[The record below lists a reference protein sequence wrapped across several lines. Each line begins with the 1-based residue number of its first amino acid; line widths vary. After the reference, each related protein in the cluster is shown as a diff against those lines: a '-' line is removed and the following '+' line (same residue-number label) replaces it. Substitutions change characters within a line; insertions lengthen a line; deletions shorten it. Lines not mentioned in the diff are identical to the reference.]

1 MAVLTPSQPAAAP
14 PEEPAA
20 PPTPGRSGADA
31 RFAVPGAALTLLA
44 ALLLGFAAN
53 LTVLGHIEHAR
64 AQQTGFDTLRQQLAL
79 GTAPVGRLD
88 ANGKEVGLG
97 SPVAVLHIPAIGLRE
112 VVFQGTTSGVL
123 TKGPGH
129 LRNTP
134 LPGQPGTSTVLGR
147 QWGYGSPFNHLDELH
162 PGDPITVTTGQ
173 GRQQYRVT
181 GIRRA
186 GDPAPTVLHTGQ
198 GRLTLITA
206 TGGAYTPH
214 GVLRV
219 DADLTSPVQPGPAA
233 GGAIS
238 TAERPLEGDP
248 AAWLPVL
255 LWLQALLVAVVA
267 VTWAFRRWGR
277 WQTWIAGLPVLTAI
291 VVALSGAATEL
302 LPNLL

>member
-1 MAVLTPSQPAAAP
+1 MAVLTPPQPAAAP
-14 PEEPAA
+14 PEAA
-20 PPTPGRSGADA
+20 TPTPPA
-31 RFAVPGAALTLLA
+31 RTRTDPRLTVPGAALTLLA
-44 ALLLGFAAN
+44 ALLLGFAAH

-64 AQQTGFDTLRQQLAL
+64 AQQTGFDKLREELAL

-88 ANGKEVGLG
+88 MNGKEVGLG
-97 SPVAVLHIPAIGLRE
+97 SPVAVLHIRSIGLRE

-173 GRQQYRVT
+173 GQQQYRVT
-181 GIRRA
+181 GVRRA

-206 TGGAYTPH
+206 TGGAYTPQ

-219 DADLTSPVQPGPAA
+219 DADLTSPVQDAPAA
-233 GGAIS
+233 GGPIG

-248 AAWLPVL
+248 SAWLPVL

-277 WQTWIAGLPVLTAI
+277 RQTWIAGVPVLTAI
-291 VVALSGAATEL
+291 VIALSGAATEL

>member
-1 MAVLTPSQPAAAP
+1 VAVLTPSQPAAAP

-20 PPTPGRSGADA
+20 PPAPAGGGDP
-31 RFAVPGAALTLLA
+31 RFVVPGAALTLLA
-44 ALLLGFAAN
+44 ALLLAFAAH
-53 LTVLGHIEHAR
+53 LTVLGHIEHAH
-64 AQQTGFDTLRQQLAL
+64 AQQAGYDKLRYELANSVAPVGPRDADGRPLAL
-79 GTAPVGRLD
+79 GA
-88 ANGKEVGLG
+88 
-97 SPVAVLHIPAIGLRE
+97 PVAVLHIPSIGLRE

-134 LPGQPGTSTVLGR
+134 MPGQPGTSTVLGR
-147 QWGYGSPFNHLDELH
+147 QWGYGSPFHHLGELRA
-162 PGDPITVTTGQ
+162 GDTITVTTGQ
-173 GRQQYRVT
+173 GQQQYRVT
-181 GIRRA
+181 GVRQA
-186 GDPAPTVLHTGQ
+186 GDPAPAVLHTGQ

-206 TGGAYTPH
+206 TGGLYTPH

-219 DADLTSPVQPGPAA
+219 DADLVSDVQPGPAA
-233 GGAIS
+233 GGQIP

-248 AAWLPVL
+248 SAWLPVM
-255 LWLQALLVAVVA
+255 LWLQALLLAVVA

-277 WQTWIAGLPVLTAI
+277 WQTWIAGVPVLAAI

>member
-20 PPTPGRSGADA
+20 PPPGPARPDA
-31 RFAVPGAALTLLA
+31 RFMIPGAALTLLA
-44 ALLLGFAAN
+44 ALLLGFAAH
-53 LTVLGHIEHAR
+53 LTVLGHVEHAH
-64 AQQTGFDTLRQQLAL
+64 AQQAGFDRLRGELAN
-79 GTAPVGRLD
+79 GTAPVGPRD
-88 ANGKEVGLG
+88 VNGKPLAAG
-97 SPVAVLHIPAIGLRE
+97 SPVAVLHIPSIGLRE

-134 LPGQPGTSTVLGR
+134 MPGQPGTSTVLGR
-147 QWGYGSPFNHLDELH
+147 QWGYGSPFHHLDELR
-162 PGDPITVTTGQ
+162 PGDRITVTTGQ
-173 GRQQYRVT
+173 GQQQYRVT
-181 GIRRA
+181 GVRRA
-186 GDPAPTVLHTGQ
+186 GDPAPVVLHTGQ
-198 GRLTLITA
+198 GRLTLVTS
-206 TGGAYTPH
+206 TGGLYTPH

-219 DADLTSPVQPGPAA
+219 DADLVSDVQPGPAA
-233 GGAIS
+233 GGQIP

-248 AAWLPVL
+248 SAWLPVM

-277 WQTWIAGLPVLTAI
+277 WQTWIAGVPVLAAI